1 MLGHDNFRYA
11 QTLLDWPELL
21 SQSGMEETTEWD
33 FWPLLGFVHSLVD
46 SAYLRCSKASTKRSL
61 GEGISHDSLRI
72 FSLANRTF
80 SKEKPEH

>member
-33 FWPLLGFVHSLVD
+33 FWPLLGFVYSLAD
-46 SAYLRCSKASTKRSL
+46 SAYLRCSKGSTKRSL

-72 FSLANRTF
+72 FSLAKRTF